1 VKPEYH
7 AQAIQPS
14 TNSNVLLEHYQNC
27 IEMGDISFDPQ
38 QKLIMLELQRVYND
52 LVAPIPQI
60 EEKTT
65 FDKLIAR
72 TFSLGEKQSI
82 KNPLVE
88 GLYIWGGVGSGKT
101 HMVDF
106 FFKYLPIEN
115 KMRLHFH
122 RFMQL
127 VHEDLKKHSHIE
139 SPLKVVAKLFS
150 DKTRILCL
158 DEMHVN
164 DITDAMILA
173 QLFSHLFDYGV
184 TLITTSNVPPKDLY
198 KDGLQRSRFLPTIT
212 LFEEKTKVI
221 KINSDT
227 DYRLRLLE
235 QADVY
240 QVLNSSNNIKQNADK
255 KMLDYFNSLT
265 AINRHKKR
273 NHVLINNRKI
283 PVIKWADGI
292 AWFSFENLC
301 ETNRSTE
308 DYIQISHF
316 FHTVMISDI
325 PIMSSM
331 QNDAARR
338 FVNMIDE
345 FYDRHVNVIV
355 TAEALPT
362 ELYIGSRLA
371 FEFERTAS
379 RLIEMQS
386 KQYLAKKRGVN
397 K

>member
-1 VKPEYH
+1 MKPDYH
-7 AQAIQPS
+7 AEVIQQS
-14 TNSNVLLEHYQNC
+14 ASSNALMEHYQNC
-27 IEMGDISFDPQ
+27 IEMGEISFDQQ
-38 QKLIMLELQRVYND
+38 QKLIMLDLQRVYND
-52 LVAPIPQI
+52 LLAPLPVTD
-60 EEKTT
+60 EKSV
-65 FDKLIAR
+65 FDQFISR
-72 TFSLGEKQSI
+72 TFSLNDKEDDKH
-82 KNPLVE
+82 PLVQ
-88 GLYIWGGVGSGKT
+88 GLYIWGGVGYGKT

-122 RFMQL
+122 RFMQI
-127 VHEDLKKHSHIE
+127 VHDDLKQHAHIE
-139 SPLKVVAKLFS
+139 NPLKAVAKSFS
-150 DKTRILCL
+150 KKTRLLCL

-173 QLFSHLFDYGV
+173 QLFAHLFDYGV
-184 TLITTSNVPPKDLY
+184 TLITTSNVPPSGLY
-198 KDGLQRSRFLPTIT
+198 KDGLQRSRFIPTIK

-221 KINSDT
+221 NMDSGI

-240 QVLNSSNNIKQNADK
+240 QLINSSNTKESADQ
-255 KMLDYFNSLT
+255 KMTDYFVSLI

-292 AWFSFENLC
+292 AWFSFEMLC
-301 ETNRSTE
+301 ETNRSTD
-308 DYIQISHF
+308 DYIQLGQF
-316 FHTVMISDI
+316 FHTIMISDI
-325 PIMSSM
+325 PIMTSM

-355 TAEALPT
+355 SAEAQPT
-362 ELYIGSRLA
+362 ELYIGTRLA

-386 KQYLAKKRGVN
+386 KDYLAKKRGVN
-397 K
+397 

>member
-1 VKPEYH
+1 M
-7 AQAIQPS
+7 
-14 TNSNVLLEHYQNC
+14 EHYQNC

-52 LVAPIPQI
+52 LLTSFDDMP
-60 EEKTT
+60 EEKSS
-65 FDKLIAR
+65 FNKFISR
-72 TFSLGEKQSI
+72 TFSPSKESLKVQ
-82 KNPLVE
+82 PLVQ
-88 GLYIWGGVGSGKT
+88 GLYIWGGVGYGKT

-106 FFKYLPIEN
+106 FFKFLPIEN

-122 RFMQL
+122 RFMQI
-127 VHEDLKKHSHIE
+127 VHEDLKQHTHIE
-139 SPLKVVAKLFS
+139 NPLKAVAKSLS
-150 DKTRILCL
+150 KKTRLLCL
-158 DEMHVN
+158 DEMHIN

-173 QLFSHLFDYGV
+173 QLFTHLFDYGV
-184 TLITTSNVPPKDLY
+184 TLVTTSNVPPSGLY
-198 KDGLQRSRFLPTIT
+198 KDGLQRSRFLPTIA
-212 LFEEKTKVI
+212 LFEEKTKVVNMDSGI
-221 KINSDT
+221 

-240 QVLNSSNNIKQNADK
+240 QLINNSLTKEVADK
-255 KMLDYFNSLT
+255 KMEDYFVSLT
-265 AINRHKKR
+265 AINRHNKR
-273 NHVLINNRKI
+273 DYVLINDRKI

-292 AWFSFENLC
+292 TWFNFETLC
-301 ETNRSTE
+301 ETSRSTD
-308 DYIQISHF
+308 DYIQLGRF
-316 FHTVMISDI
+316 FHTIMISDI

-362 ELYIGSRLA
+362 ELYIGTRLA

-386 KQYLAKKRGVN
+386 KDYLAKKRGVN
-397 K
+397 